1 MICKRFTI
9 YNWEPPELLSS
20 HTKTTWELVGQLGAG
35 VFIVSLTSAVS
46 SLGKEVRCVL
56 LSVDCQSWLGKVI
69 HKHLHNGS

>member
-1 MICKRFTI
+1 MAH
-9 YNWEPPELLSS
+9 EDD
-20 HTKTTWELVGQLGAG
+20 LGAG
-35 VFIVSLTSAVS
+35 VFIDALTSAVS

>member
-20 HTKTTWELVGQLGAG
+20 HTKTTWELVQLGAG
-35 VFIVSLTSAVS
+35 AFIVPLTSAVS